1 MKFQKFVK
9 KHGGLKANVFRRD
22 APWSGSLFGSNQEE
36 REYIGKQSA
45 DKVWTL
51 ICENRDYFLIPGD
64 IDTPSKLGNIVTKK
78 ISTEKIQIT

>member
-1 MKFQKFVK
+1 MNFQKFAK

-22 APWSGSLFGSNQEE
+22 APWDGSLFGSSQEE
-36 REYIGKQSA
+36 REYIRRQSA

-51 ICENRDYFLIPGD
+51 VSENRDYFLIPGD